1 MNMRTLLLTLF
12 AVILSAAAALAST
25 ITVLVQETALRKRA
39 QSYSPSVGTARLGQK
54 FETEGLEAGFYKT
67 DSGYIHASAV
77 TTKKVHLGS
86 ADSVGGSAS
95 AEEVTL
101 AGKGFNAQVEKS
113 YGAKNGGAVNFAA
126 VNAMER
132 RTVGEAALFDFLR
145 AGGLLVEG
153 GAK

>member
-1 MNMRTLLLTLF
+1 MKNRILLVVAALTVL
-12 AVILSAAAALAST
+12 AAAAYSST

-39 QSYSPSVGTARLGQK
+39 QSYAPSVGTARLGQK
-54 FETEGLEAGFYKT
+54 FETAGLESGFYKT
-67 DSGYIHASAV
+67 SAGYLHSSAV
-77 TTKKVHLGS
+77 TERKVKLGS

-113 YGAKNGGAVNFAA
+113 YGAKNGAAVNFSA

-132 RTVGEAALFDFLR
+132 RSVGEDALFDFLR
-145 AGGLLVEG
+145 AGGLMPEG
-153 GAK
+153 GSK